1 MVSTCASAERW
12 GVAGANLLQAITTS
26 PSSYLRAGTRF
37 QGAQSSERQKYIV
50 SVEIKR
56 VDLRESFLCGYL
68 RIQGAY
74 LSLLTPHPN
83 LSPPPPTAPPPDT
96 ANSTPQTSPKTT
108 PP

>member
-1 MVSTCASAERW
+1 MTPHLCICRGWS
-12 GVAGANLLQAITTS
+12 VAGANLLVQSITTS

-68 RIQGAY
+68 RIQGA
-74 LSLLTPHPN
+74 SLAFLT
-83 LSPPPPTAPPPDT
+83 SPP
-96 ANSTPQTSPKTT
+96 
-108 PP
+108 